1 MIDSDLYRSLSPFVL
16 ISRVTLSYLTWW
28 GLYTLVDTILATLD
42 YMGCNRVVYA
52 RKPTSGISEENS

>member
-16 ISRVTLSYLTWW
+16 ISRVNLSYLTWW
-28 GLYTLVDTILATLD
+28 ALYTLVGTILTTLD

-52 RKPTSGISEENS
+52 RNPTGGFSEENS